1 MTSMFCNLSFN
12 SNFLARAI
20 SVMVSVVVLAGCT
33 ANSDKLVSANDME
46 AETSETLTAY
56 APYREVREID
66 IKREI
71 NVLKKRLSN
80 LENKPTNADSLIKGL
95 TAFHSKDFDKANF
108 YLQHALKFDPQNP
121 HLHKLNALSYHLRGN
136 QGDTGKYKLASV
148 GYNLAH
154 DLDPGDSSIPYYHG
168 ILKFAQGEYKAAQ
181 DFFAS
186 AILVN
191 ANVSDYYFGLAA
203 SSYYVGEVQRA
214 YMNIRKARELDPD
227 NKRNIQ
233 ASGMILASLGAFSK
247 AENEAKLLKRP
258 KNSRFSTQHHL
269 RNRIAD
275 WHDFYESNRIMSDD
289 EFQVLMA
296 QATDVYGVP
305 STGIFSD
312 LSSETSLSEV
322 NLIDDNSENDSTETS
337 KTGKKRQKPK
347 MALIDVTIIRT
358 EEVYKSAKGVNLF
371 EGLNLFFK
379 NKDSNANAISI
390 LLGATGSGIAYS
402 LNIFNDNYDRH
413 EVIARPTIVVQD
425 NETSNFFS
433 GGTTHVVLEGGSAGS
448 GSIEPIDDGVKLQV
462 KPIFIDGNTLTMR
475 VVAERTSLESS
486 LSAVSSALSGT
497 SFARTS
503 KTKISANLTLEYGQ
517 TMVLSGLS
525 DQAKDTVDKKAPGL
539 GDIPIAQYL
548 FRNNTKTSSK
558 RTVLILLTPRRAE
571 LANEDGS
578 KKMTDNGSD
587 RINLANLEQ
596 NNDWLAPSTNL
607 QSVVFHL
614 SKYKFFNQYRKGD
627 IMLENWANE
636 GMVSHMLDKFLQ
648 FLYIRYNFDKIE
660 DYDTPGFYTKS
671 S

>member
-1 MTSMFCNLSFN
+1 
-12 SNFLARAI
+12 
-20 SVMVSVVVLAGCT
+20 MVYGVVLAGCA
-33 ANSDKLVSANDME
+33 ANSDKLVSANDTNVE
-46 AETSETLTAY
+46 KSEIQTAY
-56 APYREVREID
+56 TPQRKVREID
-66 IKREI
+66 IKKEI
-71 NVLKKRLSN
+71 NVLKKRLAN
-80 LENKPTNADSLIKGL
+80 LENKPTNADSLIRGL
-95 TAFHSKDFDKANF
+95 TAFHSKDFVEANF

-168 ILKFAQGEYKAAQ
+168 ILKFSQGQYKEAQN
-181 DFFAS
+181 FFAS

-191 ANVSDYYFGLAA
+191 ANISDYYFGLAA

-214 YMNIRKARELDPD
+214 YVNIRKARKLDPD
-227 NKRNIQ
+227 NRRNIQ
-233 ASGMILASLGAFSK
+233 ASGMIFASLGAFSK
-247 AENEAKLLKRP
+247 AENDAKLLKSP
-258 KNSRFSTQHHL
+258 KNARFSAQHHL
-269 RNRIAD
+269 KNRIAD
-275 WHDFYESNRIMSDD
+275 WHDFYVSNRIMSDD

-296 QATDVYGVP
+296 QATDIYGVP

-312 LSSETSLSEV
+312 SESETSLSQAD
-322 NLIDDNSENDSTETS
+322 ISDDNSGSDSIETPQVPATVI
-337 KTGKKRQKPK
+337 KEKIVQKPK

-358 EEVYKSAKGVNLF
+358 EEIYKSAKGVNLF

-402 LNIFNDNYDRH
+402 LNIFNDNYDRN

-425 NETSNFFS
+425 GETSRFFS

-462 KPIFIDGNTLTMR
+462 RPKFIDGNTLTMA
-475 VVAERTSLESS
+475 VVAERTSLESN

-525 DQAKDTVDKKAPGL
+525 DQAKDTVDQKAPGL

-578 KKMTDNGSD
+578 KKMTNNESD

-596 NNDWLAPSTNL
+596 NNDWLTPSSNL
-607 QSVVFHL
+607 QSVVYHL
-614 SKYKFFNQYRKGD
+614 NKYKFFNQYRKGD

-660 DYDTPGFYTKS
+660 DYDTPGFYAKS

>member
-1 MTSMFCNLSFN
+1 MLRVNLII
-12 SNFLARAI
+12 L
-20 SVMVSVVVLAGCT
+20 SVVVLAGC
-33 ANSDKLVSANDME
+33 AGNSDKLASANHIDVK
-46 AETSETLTAY
+46 TSEVQTLYT
-56 APYREVREID
+56 PHREVREIN
-66 IKREI
+66 IKQEI
-71 NVLKKRLSN
+71 NILKKRLAN
-80 LENKPTNADSLIKGL
+80 LENKPTNADSLIRGL
-95 TAFHSKDFDKANF
+95 TAFHSKDFVKANF

-168 ILKFAQGEYKAAQ
+168 ILKFSQGQYREAQ

-191 ANVSDYYFGLAA
+191 SNVSDYYFGLAA

-214 YMNIRKARELDPD
+214 FMNIRKARKLDPN
-227 NKRNIQ
+227 NKRSIQ

-247 AENEAKLLKRP
+247 AEHEAKLLKSP
-258 KNSRFSTQHHL
+258 KNARFSAQHHL

-275 WHDFYESNRIMSDD
+275 WHDFYKSNRIMSDD

-312 LSSETSLSEV
+312 LDSETSLSQV
-322 NLIDDNSENDSTETS
+322 NLTDDSLESENTEISQVPSTNKE
-337 KTGKKRQKPK
+337 GKKIQKPK
-347 MALIDVTIIRT
+347 MALVDVTIIRT
-358 EEVYKSAKGVNLF
+358 EEIYKSAKGVNLF

-402 LNIFNDNYDRH
+402 LNIFNDNYDRN

-433 GGTTHVVLEGGSAGS
+433 GGTTHVVLEGGDAGS

-462 KPIFIDGNTLTMR
+462 KPKFIDGNTLTMA

-539 GDIPIAQYL
+539 GDIPIAQYV

-571 LANEDGS
+571 LSNEDGS
-578 KKMTDNGSD
+578 KKTTNKVSD
-587 RINLANLEQ
+587 RTNLANLEQ
-596 NNDWLAPSTNL
+596 NNDWLAPSSNL
-607 QSVVFHL
+607 QSVVYHL

-648 FLYIRYNFDKIE
+648 FLYIRYNFDKME
-660 DYDTPGFYTKS
+660 DYETPGFVLKS